1 MKKRCCLILAIL
13 SVSLVGCE
21 KANNK
26 TTAPIDSSESEQIE
40 VTENTDNTEDTE
52 AAEDADDRQNLN
64 DYMSGDVDIDES
76 INSNLKIG
84 DGEEVQFAEWVD
96 EEKTVFHIALQF
108 IEQPENEYQHSR
120 DYLFVKDKDGSIIS
134 FDVDYPSKKDYGTDR
149 YVNDACGFDVQY
161 MDVNF
166 DGEKDIL
173 IFLGYITTAGSY
185 YHCAYIYQ
193 DGDFVYTPSFEQI
206 ACFEL
211 LEDEQL
217 IEGSYNSGGE
227 HVVQKYE
234 YQNGEFVMVSEERE
248 SY

>member
-1 MKKRCCLILAIL
+1 MKKRCCLILVIL
-13 SVSLVGCE
+13 FVALVGCE

-26 TTAPIDSSESEQIE
+26 TTAPTDSTESSSESEQIE
-40 VTENTDNTEDTE
+40 VTDNTEDTE
-52 AAEDADDRQNLN
+52 ATEDRQNHK

-84 DGEEVQFAEWVD
+84 DGEEFQFAEWVD

-134 FDVDYPSKKDYGTDR
+134 FDVDYPSKKDYDADR

-185 YHCAYIYQ
+185 HNCAYIYQ

-227 HVVQKYE
+227 HVVEKYE
-234 YQNGEFVMVSEERE
+234 YQDGEFVMVSEERE